1 MKKQLRKLILAVCSL
16 LLSVVMLVTVSYAWM
31 TLSDSPVVEGIQ
43 VTISG
48 GSVIMIAPD
57 LTETIDGNTVHYP
70 GKFTSTLQFH
80 NSEAYS
86 YLNEVH
92 ALSPVSTADGMN
104 WFIPEYYDAYSPEVI
119 SGEVVAG
126 SLKDISEFT
135 EDNFLEYSNLTEEE
149 YNEKGRGGYV
159 SLDFWIVSPASDYTL
174 RISRGDSVNG
184 SFVLELLDPAKES
197 EASYTLSATAGY
209 AAASARV
216 GFLVNEDI
224 ATDATMMQ
232 YQKSYLYDSS
242 YTRLKGMYQEKGGA
256 FWKSPTTN
264 FTIYEPN
271 ADLHPDGDNS
281 YVETKPIG
289 YENGKIAYIDI
300 RDRLT
305 VQRTNSWKETTADQV
320 SIYDLFN
327 AAVYGKSFEDSLAAK
342 NYFYKSYLQSQF
354 MTYVNKG
361 EFIKNTGALYDSLS
375 EGKLDSQS
383 FAATEGAGATDDVTI
398 VELEKN
404 VPQRIRMFVWLEGED
419 VDCVNSAAACSFAL
433 SIEFAGSNIKKDD

>member
-31 TLSDSPVVEGIQ
+31 TLSDSPVAEGIQ

-48 GSVIMIAPD
+48 GSVLMIAPD
-57 LTETIDGNTVHYP
+57 MTETVDGNTVHYP

-80 NSEAYS
+80 NSESYA
-86 YLNEVH
+86 YLNDVS
-92 ALSPVSTADGMN
+92 ALSPVSTSDGLR
-104 WFIPEYYDAYSPEVI
+104 WFIPEYYNAYSPEVI
-119 SGEVVAG
+119 SGEVAAG

-135 EDNFLEYSNLTEEE
+135 EDNFLEYANMTDAE
-149 YNEKGRGGYV
+149 YKEKGRGGYV

-197 EASYTLSATAGY
+197 DGGYTLNATAGY

-232 YQKSYLYDSS
+232 YQKSFLYDST
-242 YTRLKGMYQEKGGA
+242 YTRLKGAYQEKGGA
-256 FWKSPTTN
+256 FWESPTTN

-271 ADLHPDGDNS
+271 ADLHPDGDAS
-281 YVETKPIG
+281 YVVTNPIG
-289 YENGKIAYIDI
+289 YENGKLTYTDI

-305 VQRTNSWKETTADQV
+305 VQRTNSWKAATASQA
-320 SIYDLFN
+320 SISDLFS
-327 AAVYGKSFEDSLAAK
+327 AAVYGKSFEDSLAVQ
-342 NYFYKSYLQSQF
+342 NYFYKSYLQGQF
-354 MTYVNKG
+354 MTYVDKG
-361 EFIKNTGALYDSLS
+361 EFIKKTGDLYDSLS
-375 EGKLDSQS
+375 EGKLDAES
-383 FAATEGAGATDDVTI
+383 FASAEGAGATDDVVI

-419 VDCVNSAAACSFAL
+419 VDCVNGAAACNFVL